1 VRYRRSDVV
10 DRALG
15 VLDAYGLGD
24 LTMRRL
30 GSELGVQPSALY
42 HHFATKQL
50 LLAAVADEIL
60 ARSARAADAATAGD
74 DPLPTWDARVARIC
88 TRLRDAML
96 AYRDGAELVAT
107 AWAFGLGATAPYD
120 DLVDALA
127 GAGLD
132 AALVPTAAHTLLHY
146 VLGHATDEQTHLQAG
161 SAGAIDDD
169 PRPASDFVAG
179 LGIVLAGIRVTAGA
193 RAAG

>member
-1 VRYRRSDVV
+1 MRYHRSDVV

-30 GSELGVQPSALY
+30 GAELGVQPSALY

-60 ARSARAADAATAGD
+60 ARSARAAEPAAPDGH
-74 DPLPTWDARVARIC
+74 PLAAWEVRVERIC
-88 TRLRDAML
+88 SRLRDAML

-132 AALVPTAAHTLLHY
+132 AALVPTAARTLLHF
-146 VLGHATDEQTHLQAG
+146 VFGHAADEQTHLQAG

-169 PRPASDFVAG
+169 PRPASDFAAG
-179 LGIVLAGIRVTAGA
+179 LGLVLAGIRVTAGA
-193 RAAG
+193 GAV